1 MPYWATRT
9 GNQKAAG
16 RGGRCCPVCERGRS
30 GLIRGSIGIPQGQ
43 TRGGQ
48 ATVVVAYA
56 SVAGG
61 VGIAASGGRCR
72 APAADHEPLNFC
84 ISQKVSMAIV

>member
-30 GLIRGSIGIPQGQ
+30 GLIHGSIGIPQGQ

-61 VGIAASGGRCR
+61 VGIAAASSQVE
-72 APAADHEPLNFC
+72 AAAVHQQQIMSL
-84 ISQKVSMAIV
+84 